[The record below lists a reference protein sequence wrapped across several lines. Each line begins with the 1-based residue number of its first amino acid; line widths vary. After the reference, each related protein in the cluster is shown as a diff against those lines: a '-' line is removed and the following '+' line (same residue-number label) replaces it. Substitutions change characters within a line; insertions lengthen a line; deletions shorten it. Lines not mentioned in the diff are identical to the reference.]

1 MNGIIL
7 FSKPA
12 GITSFQALGTL
23 KKNLNTGR
31 VGHAGTLDKFASGL
45 LIAAAGTATRL
56 VRFFTAEDKEYLAEA
71 VFGAG
76 TSTLDPEGEVT
87 ATGPVPSAGDL
98 ERVLCGFRG
107 EIRQR
112 PPEYSAV
119 HVNGERAWRAARR
132 GETVVIKERPVRIS
146 ALVLEAY
153 HPPRARLRI
162 ACSSGTYI
170 RALARDIAAA
180 LGTCAH
186 LSALERVRIG
196 AFTLAEAVSPSDFD
210 PLRHLIPPGRI
221 MARLSGMQL
230 VRVLPGCEEHLRSG
244 RTLTDGLFERPPGRG
259 IHAVLDQGESLVAVI
274 DRRDDRLEY
283 IMVVPE

>member
-7 FSKPA
+7 FAKPA
-12 GITSFQALGTL
+12 GVTSFQALGTL
-23 KKNLNTGR
+23 KKKLNTGR

-56 VRFFTAEDKEYLAEA
+56 VRFFTAQDKEYLAEA

-76 TSTLDPEGEVT
+76 TATLDPEGEVT
-87 ATGPVPSAGDL
+87 ATGPVPAADDL
-98 ERVLCGFRG
+98 ERVLSGFRG

-146 ALVLEAY
+146 SLVLEAY
-153 HPPRARLRI
+153 RPPRARLRI
-162 ACSSGTYI
+162 TCSSGTYI

-186 LSALERVRIG
+186 LAGLERVRIG
-196 AFTLAEAVSPSDFD
+196 AFTLAEAVSPADFD

-221 MARLSGMQL
+221 MARLSGVQ
-230 VRVLPGCEEHLRSG
+230 VTRVLPGREEHLRTG
-244 RTLTDGLFERPPGRG
+244 RALTDGLFDSPPGPG

-283 IMVVPE
+283 VMVVPE